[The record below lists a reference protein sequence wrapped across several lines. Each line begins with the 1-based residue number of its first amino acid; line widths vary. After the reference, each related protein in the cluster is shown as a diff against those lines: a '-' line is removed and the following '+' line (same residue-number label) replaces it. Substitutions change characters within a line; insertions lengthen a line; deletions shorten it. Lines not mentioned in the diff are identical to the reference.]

1 MMDYTIQTRALA
13 VGYNGRPLIRDISIG
28 IRRGEI
34 VSLIGPNG
42 AGKSTILK
50 SISRQ
55 LRALAGTVI
64 LEKDDLSRL
73 SQRELAARMAVVLT
87 ERLNPELMT
96 CWDVAAAGRYPHT
109 GRLGLL
115 GGRDRER
122 VAEALKTMGAL
133 DYADQGF
140 ASVSDGQRQRVL
152 IARAICQE
160 PEILV
165 LDEPTSFLDV
175 HHKLE
180 LLGILRDMAKAR
192 GVTVVMSLH
201 EIDLAQKVSDRIL
214 CVRGDTIARY
224 GTPEEVFEEAS
235 IRDLYGIGKGAY
247 DPLFGSVELPR
258 PEGPAEVFVLCA
270 CGTGIPVFRRL
281 QREGEAF
288 RAGILYTNDVDY
300 RLARLLAEEVVEE
313 RPFHGIGD
321 AAFARALACVRDMKR
336 VIDAGVEIGPAN
348 RRMQALMDEAARLGK
363 LERERRN

>member
-1 MMDYTIQTRALA
+1 MTEYRIQTRGLA
-13 VGYNGRPLIRDISIG
+13 VGYDGKPLIRDISIG

-55 LRALAGTVI
+55 LKALAGTVV
-64 LEKDDLSRL
+64 LGKDELSRL
-73 SQRELAARMAVVLT
+73 SQRALAARMAVVLT
-87 ERLNPELMT
+87 ERPSPELMT
-96 CWDVAAAGRYPHT
+96 CRDVAAAGRYPHT

-115 GGRDRER
+115 SADDREK
-122 VAEALKTMGAL
+122 VEAALRTMRAL
-133 DYADQGF
+133 DYAERDF
-140 ASVSDGQRQRVL
+140 AAVSDGQRQRVL

-165 LDEPTSFLDV
+165 LDEPTSYLDV

-192 GVTVVMSLH
+192 GVAVIQSLH

-214 CVRGDTIARY
+214 CVRGDAIARY
-224 GTPEEVFEEAS
+224 GTPEEVFQEAN
-235 IRDLYGIGKGAY
+235 IRELYGIERGAY

-258 PEGPAEVFVLCA
+258 PEGAAEVFVISA
-270 CGTGIPVFRRL
+270 GGTGIPVFRRL
-281 QREGEAF
+281 QREGVPF
-288 RAGILYTNDVDY
+288 RAGILYANDVDC
-300 RLARLLAEEVVEE
+300 RLARRLAEEVVEE
-313 RPFHGIGD
+313 KPFHAIGD
-321 AAFARALACVRDMKR
+321 AAFARALACVREMKR

-348 RRMQALMDEAARLGK
+348 RRMAELLDEARRLGK
-363 LERERRN
+363 LERERSS